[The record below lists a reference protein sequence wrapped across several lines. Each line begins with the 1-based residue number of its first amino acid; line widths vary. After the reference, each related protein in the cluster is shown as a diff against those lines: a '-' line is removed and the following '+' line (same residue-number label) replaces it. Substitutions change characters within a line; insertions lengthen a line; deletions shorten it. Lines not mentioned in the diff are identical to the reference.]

1 MLLNNFT
8 IEKMQSLSLSS
19 NQKAIYLLLNP
30 NGTMKIYEFVVIFG
44 CFTLILAQ
52 MPSFHS
58 LRHLNLVSLVMCL
71 SYSACATAA
80 SIYIG
85 KSSNGPEKDYS
96 LIGDTTNRLFG
107 IFNAIPI
114 IANTYGSGIVPEIQ
128 IGFSRS
134 FAVITATTIAAMLP
148 FFGDMNSLIGAFCYM
163 PLDFILPVIFFN
175 LTFKP
180 SKRSSIFWLNSTIAI
195 VFSTLGAMAAV
206 STVRQ
211 IILDAKTY
219 QLFANV

>member
-1 MLLNNFT
+1 
-8 IEKMQSLSLSS
+8 MQPTNVILE
-19 NQKAIYLLLNP
+19 Q
-30 NGTMKIYEFVVIFG
+30 IFG
-44 CFTLILAQ
+44 DPESPEFSPRNVIPRLI
-52 MPSFHS
+52 
-58 LRHLNLVSLVMCL
+58 
-71 SYSACATAA
+71 
-80 SIYIG
+80 
-85 KSSNGPEKDYS
+85 
-96 LIGDTTNRLFG
+96 
-107 IFNAIPI
+107 
-114 IANTYGSGIVPEIQ
+114 
-128 IGFSRS
+128 SRS

>member
-1 MLLNNFT
+1 MST
-8 IEKMQSLSLSS
+8 QS
-19 NQKAIYLLLNP
+19 
-30 NGTMKIYEFVVIFG
+30 
-44 CFTLILAQ
+44 
-52 MPSFHS
+52 
-58 LRHLNLVSLVMCL
+58 
-71 SYSACATAA
+71 
-80 SIYIG
+80 G

-128 IGFSRS
+128 EYLQPTNVILEQIFGDPESTEFSPRNVIPRLVSRS
-134 FAVITATTIAAMLP
+134 FVVITATTIAAMLP